1 MPKSTPNITARW
13 PSGNKAMPDKPE
25 DDILENAAED
35 AGIRA
40 AAAAPPAPSHHNV
53 KFHGLITLSV
63 MAATI
68 MQALDT
74 TIANVAL
81 PRMQGTLSATQDEMG
96 WVLTSYI
103 VAAAIT
109 IPLTGWLAGQFG
121 RRRVFLISVFIF
133 TVASA
138 LCGLAVSLPQI
149 VLFRFLQGVGGAAL
163 VPLSQAVLFD
173 INPPKD
179 FGRAMAIWGI
189 GVTMGPIL
197 GPALGGWLTENYSW
211 RWLFYI
217 NLPIGVL
224 AFAGLYFTMP
234 ESRNAQ
240 SSRFDFFGFI
250 TLSVFITALQLM
262 LDRGQLKDWFT
273 STEIVT
279 EGLVAATAFY
289 LFLVHTFSS
298 PKPFLNP
305 HLFQDR
311 NFVASNI
318 FIFVVGVVLFATLAL
333 VPPLL
338 QTQMQYPVVLTGLV
352 TAPRGA
358 GTMIAMIVV
367 GRLVTRFDPRMIIAA
382 GLALTAISLWQM
394 TQFSLLMNSW
404 PIITSG
410 ILQGFGVGLVWV
422 PLSAVAFTT
431 LPATLRNE
439 GTAFFNLLRNV
450 GSSIGISV
458 VMFLLT
464 QNIQRV
470 HASIAAHLTPYS
482 IAASPAAA
490 AHHINTAT
498 LQGLAGLD
506 GGIFNQAAMIAYIDD
521 FQLMMVLTLATIPF
535 LFLIKKTRPAG
546 GGHAVLD

>member
-1 MPKSTPNITARW
+1 MA
-13 PSGNKAMPDKPE
+13 DKPAE
-25 DDILENAAED
+25 IVLEEAAE
-35 AGIRA
+35 A
-40 AAAAPPAPSHHNV
+40 ADVGASATPLPRSDGRV
-53 KFHGLITLSV
+53 RFHGLITLSV

-121 RRRVFLISVFIF
+121 RRKVFLISIFIF

-138 LCGLAVSLPQI
+138 LCGLAESLPQI

-197 GPALGGWLTENYSW
+197 GPALGGWLTENYTW
-211 RWLFYI
+211 RWVFYI
-217 NLPIGVL
+217 NLPIGIL
-224 AFAGLYFTMP
+224 AFIGLYFTLP
-234 ESRNAQ
+234 ENRNAQ
-240 SSRFDFFGFI
+240 GSRFDFFGFI
-250 TLSVFITALQLM
+250 SLSVFITALQLM
-262 LDRGQLKDWFT
+262 LDRGQLLDWF
-273 STEIVT
+273 SSREIT
-279 EGLVAATAFY
+279 IEAIVAGVAFY
-289 LFLVHTFSS
+289 LFLVHTFSYK
-298 PKPFLNP
+298 KPFLNP
-305 HLFQDR
+305 HLFEDR

-333 VPPLL
+333 IPPML
-338 QTQMQYPVVLTGLV
+338 QNQMRYPVVLTGLV

-367 GRLVTRFDPRMIIAA
+367 GRLVTRFDPRIIIAS
-382 GLALTAISLWQM
+382 GLALTAFSLWQM

-431 LPATLRNE
+431 LPAHLRNE
-439 GTAFFNLLRNV
+439 GTSFFNLLRNV

-464 QNIQRV
+464 QNTQKL
-470 HASIAAHLTPYS
+470 HASLAEHVTPYN
-482 IAASPAAA
+482 AMGNQAAAA
-490 AHHINTAT
+490 AHFNLDS
-498 LQGLAGLD
+498 LQGLIGLN
-506 GGIFNQAAMIAYIDD
+506 GAISNQAAMMAYIDD

-535 LFLIKKTRPAG
+535 LFLIKRTRPAG
-546 GGHAVLD
+546 GGHAVME

>member
-1 MPKSTPNITARW
+1 
-13 PSGNKAMPDKPE
+13 MPDKPE
-25 DDILENAAED
+25 DDILEKAAED
-35 AGIRA
+35 AGVRA
-40 AAAAPPAPSHHNV
+40 AATSPPPPTHQKV

-121 RRRVFLISVFIF
+121 RRRVFLISVFVF

-138 LCGLAVSLPQI
+138 LCGLAASLPQI

-211 RWLFYI
+211 RWVFYI

-224 AFAGLYFTMP
+224 AFIGLYFTLP
-234 ESRNAQ
+234 ENRNAQ
-240 SSRFDFFGFI
+240 KSRFDFFGFI
-250 TLSVFITALQLM
+250 TLSLFITALQLM

-273 STEIVT
+273 STEIIS

-298 PKPFLNP
+298 DKPFLNP
-305 HLFQDR
+305 HLFQDQ

-338 QTQMQYPVVLTGLV
+338 QTEMRYPVVLTGLV

-367 GRLVTRFDPRMIIAA
+367 GRLVTRFDPRIIIAV

-394 TQFSLLMNSW
+394 TQFSLQMNTW

-431 LPATLRNE
+431 LPANLRNE

-464 QNIQRV
+464 QNTQKL
-470 HASIAAHLTPYS
+470 HASMAEHITPYN
-482 IAASPAAA
+482 IMGNQAAA
-490 AHHINTAT
+490 AHHINTAS

-506 GGIFNQAAMIAYIDD
+506 GSIFNQAAMIAYIDD

-535 LFLIKKTRPAG
+535 LFLIKKTQPAG